1 MIKVKKDHLDIRPG
15 WVGKENIS
23 EAYYPRSKLVEG
35 LIALA
40 RGGVDLEPPR
50 TMGETCKKRF
60 NPLYLCYTLGMVS
73 ITLYMVAAAD
83 RAIVTDSTKGIERPR
98 NWDPCRMLKNTW
110 GN

>member
-1 MIKVKKDHLDIRPG
+1 
-15 WVGKENIS
+15 
-23 EAYYPRSKLVEG
+23 
-35 LIALA
+35 
-40 RGGVDLEPPR
+40 
-50 TMGETCKKRF
+50 
-60 NPLYLCYTLGMVS
+60 MVS